1 MIMSTRIYTMT
12 HKQFDPPADP
22 VYIPLHVGR
31 LGKADLGYQ
40 GDDTGEHISDLNC
53 YYGELTGLYW
63 IWQNLDYDG
72 NIGICHY
79 RRYFMNERRELLT
92 EAEYDAIL
100 SDHDVMTSQAI
111 YIDKP
116 YREYYAEAHNGT
128 DLILEGE
135 VIRELFP
142 EDYPVFEQVM
152 EGNKYYFGNL
162 MVTSRANFDA
172 YCQWLFQ
179 IFAELSN
186 RIDVSAYDEY
196 HRRIFGFLSE
206 QLLMVWIQAR
216 GLKVYEGQ
224 IKITDE
230 KAETREFKLAIAQLV
245 KTGQISEA
253 RQLFY
258 QILQVRPD
266 IRLEHSDILREI
278 PLIEQILYICE
289 CEKQQNRDGMLDY
302 SNDLFALLTHV
313 KKVLR
318 FLLQP
323 EEWTEEECEYL
334 KKTKVSDIA
343 VEVLAKNHAGLSS
356 GWKQCLERYRR
367 QIGTGG
373 ETS

>member
-1 MIMSTRIYTMT
+1 MSTRIYTMT
-12 HKQFDPPADP
+12 HKRFDPPSDP

-31 LGKADLGYQ
+31 FRKPDLGYP
-40 GDDTGEHISDLNC
+40 GDDIGEHISDLNC

-79 RRYFMNERRELLT
+79 RRYFMNEQRELLT

-100 SDHDVMTSQAI
+100 SEYDVMTSQAI
-111 YIDKP
+111 YIDRP
-116 YREYYAEAHNGT
+116 YREYYAEAHNGA
-128 DLILEGE
+128 DLTLEGE

-142 EDYPVFEQVM
+142 EDYPVFEEVM
-152 EGNKYYFGNL
+152 AGNKYYFGNL

-172 YCQWLFQ
+172 YCAWLFQ
-179 IFAELSN
+179 IFAELGN
-186 RIDVSAYDEY
+186 RIDVSTYDEY

-206 QLLMVWIQAR
+206 QLLMVWIRAR

-245 KTGQISEA
+245 KTRQISEA

-258 QILQVRPD
+258 EILQVRPD
-266 IRLEHSDILREI
+266 IRLEHSDILGEI

-289 CEKQQNRDGMLDY
+289 CEKQQGCDGMLDY
-302 SNDLFALLTHV
+302 SKDLFTLLTHV
-313 KKVLR
+313 KKVLQI
-318 FLLQP
+318 LLQP
-323 EEWTEEECEYL
+323 GEWKPEVCAYL
-334 KKTKVSDIA
+334 RETKVSAIT
-343 VEVLAKNHAGLSS
+343 VEVLAKNHVELCTR
-356 GWKQCLERYRR
+356 WKACLERYHR
-367 QIGTGG
+367 QIGTGEEG
-373 ETS
+373 S